1 MITSKKSQMGS
12 HLQEEFGQGNN
23 ANDYRR
29 AIANHSSS
37 RGLLVML
44 SILGFLS
51 IAAIVLNL
59 LMFFGKVEC
68 KCGCIGGQLGKLAIL
83 LTLLLNL
90 QYTISCM
97 NEKRSTNCE
106 NTVFLEF
113 AFYSYCVQK
122 FKIFKRRSM
131 NLCVW
136 YCFHQFYTRTRTIK
150 EINLL

>member
-29 AIANHSSS
+29 AITNHSSRS

-44 SILGFLS
+44 GVLGFLS

-68 KCGCIGGQLGKLAIL
+68 KCGCIGGQLGKLAVL
-83 LTLLLNL
+83 LSLLLN
-90 QYTISCM
+90 Y
-97 NEKRSTNCE
+97 STP
-106 NTVFLEF
+106 
-113 AFYSYCVQK
+113 
-122 FKIFKRRSM
+122 
-131 NLCVW
+131 
-136 YCFHQFYTRTRTIK
+136 
-150 EINLL
+150 